1 MEAHKSIRS
10 KNINEQNN
18 YFWILRSILLHMKI
32 IKKLNI
38 VCYKYFFSY
47 YYVNDVFKLKNG
59 FTKLQSLTHFR

>member
-1 MEAHKSIRS
+1 MEAHKSIRR

-38 VCYKYFFSY
+38 VCYKYFFL
-47 YYVNDVFKLKNG
+47 VIIM
-59 FTKLQSLTHFR
+59 